1 MQQIPDIYW
10 KLTFRSILLTLL
22 AFQLFY
28 LLVLP
33 MSIWVFMPMY
43 LYILFWGSMY
53 LIGFIHL
60 GVAYVRSIFNNL

>member
-1 MQQIPDIYW
+1 MQQIPNIYW

-22 AFQLFY
+22 SFQVFY

-33 MSIWVFMPMY
+33 MSIWVFMPIY

-53 LIGFIHL
+53 LIGFIQL
-60 GVAYVRSIFNNL
+60 GVEYVRSILNNL